1 MAKVFGLYVAI
12 LTVLALHE
20 CSLASWNTTDKAVN
34 QTEGPCRRQGNGDN
48 CTAPTLDTGQWNGH
62 FSKCP
67 HELHHYC
74 IHGECRYIKDQKTP
88 SCRCQYGY
96 IGSRCEYVDLDGRIG
111 ERKQIIIICVI
122 AALVVLILLI
132 VFIFV
137 CSRRRF
143 RCCRK
148 RSRRRGEPK
157 NGTEKLNMMAP
168 KTHPVTSDSGE
179 PLNNNA
185 V

>member
-1 MAKVFGLYVAI
+1 MAKVYGLYVAI

-20 CSLASWNTTDKAVN
+20 CSLASCNATDKAVN
-34 QTEGPCRRQGNGDN
+34 QTEGPCHRQGNEDN

-122 AALVVLILLI
+122 AALVSQISMLPEEETAA
-132 VFIFV
+132 
-137 CSRRRF
+137 
-143 RCCRK
+143 
-148 RSRRRGEPK
+148 G
-157 NGTEKLNMMAP
+157 GTEER
-168 KTHPVTSDSGE
+168 DGE
-179 PLNNNA
+179 TKHDGSQNIGLRGA
-185 V
+185 FKQ